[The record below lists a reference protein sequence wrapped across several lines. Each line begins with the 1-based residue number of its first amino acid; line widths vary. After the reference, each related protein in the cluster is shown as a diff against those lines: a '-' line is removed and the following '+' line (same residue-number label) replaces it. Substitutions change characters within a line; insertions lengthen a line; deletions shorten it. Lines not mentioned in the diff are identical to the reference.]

1 METVNVYTIKEL
13 KEEFP
18 EEYNKAFGKFQ
29 QEQYED
35 IPWRNELLGSFTKTF
50 EMAGVNLQ
58 NYSLGLSQSSVRFTM
73 PTYWSELAECD
84 MLVEDYTGQRAKNW
98 LKGAFEIHSVK
109 LVHYKGDK
117 GKSCKRYDFRNG
129 DGTYWEGFTG
139 YCADYDFV
147 ESLFMEINDGETL
160 EDAFRNLAYVYE
172 KLLNA
177 ELEYNQSEENFLEMC
192 EINDWKFLE
201 DGRLM

>member
-139 YCADYDFV
+139 YCALV
-147 ESLFMEINDGETL
+147 KIRNISTTVQTPARAVSLHRS
-160 EDAFRNLAYVYE
+160 RNISNLDQCAVN
-172 KLLNA
+172 LFILRTNIIRRI
-177 ELEYNQSEENFLEMC
+177 FL
-192 EINDWKFLE
+192 
-201 DGRLM
+201 